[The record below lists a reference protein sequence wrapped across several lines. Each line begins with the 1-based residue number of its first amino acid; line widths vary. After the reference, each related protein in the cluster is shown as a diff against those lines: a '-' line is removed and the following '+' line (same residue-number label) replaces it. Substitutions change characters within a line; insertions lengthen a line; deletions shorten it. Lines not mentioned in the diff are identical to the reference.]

1 MSSGIYIIRSII
13 KPDRFYIG
21 SSVSI
26 KSRWE
31 RHLRDLKNGVH
42 NNKMLQGHFIKY
54 SQNDLTFDI
63 LENCD
68 TSILIQKEQY
78 YITLLSPTFNVLKRA
93 YSMLGYKHS
102 EYAVAKIKAKNIGRK
117 MTDEQVRKGVVARMG
132 QRTSKGCKRTPEAK
146 KNLSEKKKKKV
157 LYDGVIYDSLQDIS
171 FLLNIKY
178 QTLYAQISGRN
189 FNNYKLSFYA

>member
-1 MSSGIYIIRSII
+1 
-13 KPDRFYIG
+13 
-21 SSVSI
+21 
-26 KSRWE
+26 
-31 RHLRDLKNGVH
+31 
-42 NNKMLQGHFIKY
+42 
-54 SQNDLTFDI
+54 
-63 LENCD
+63 
-68 TSILIQKEQY
+68 
-78 YITLLSPTFNVLKRA
+78 
-93 YSMLGYKHS
+93 MLGYKHS